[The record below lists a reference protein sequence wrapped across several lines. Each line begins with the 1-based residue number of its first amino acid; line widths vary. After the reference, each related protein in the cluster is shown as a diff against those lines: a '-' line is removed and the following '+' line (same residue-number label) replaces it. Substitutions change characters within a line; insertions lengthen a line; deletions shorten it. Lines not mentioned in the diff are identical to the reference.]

1 MSDENKKTGH
11 GITGKLL
18 QQWCEAGTFK
28 VFGARVLC
36 EALLEVEA
44 TGSDLTDGVAI
55 DPRAAVAFRVG
66 PYVAHMG
73 VVLEDGEHFL
83 HAARKVGVSRERLDN
98 PRWAQ
103 RIAGYYRAP

>member
-66 PYVAHMG
+66 SVGPLVTGIAPG
-73 VVLEDGEHFL
+73 DVVLS
-83 HAARKVGVSRERLDN
+83 VSVTGTVVDHGDKGC
-98 PRWAQ
+98 RWWVFHVDDL
-103 RIAGYYRAP
+103 IGGH